1 MPSTASNIKITSAIR
16 LAIECDFLRCA
27 ASLGGLFPKAIAH
40 IKIAIQITT
49 NNRMLAKMSFT
60 RVNSTEIKSYF
71 LGGIA
76 LTR

>member
-1 MPSTASNIKITSAIR
+1 
-16 LAIECDFLRCA
+16 
-27 ASLGGLFPKAIAH
+27 LGGLFPKAIAH